1 MEMPVSVDHHAKR
14 GCMPLVME
22 HPVLAE
28 QIASVPK
35 ERAPV
40 VHPVS
45 AYARGLVT
53 FLICITGTH
62 CCNTITLI
70 YS

>member
-14 GCMPLVME
+14 GCAPLGME

-40 VHPVS
+40 VPPVS
-45 AYARGLVT
+45 ALARGLVA
-53 FLICITGTH
+53 FLIRI
-62 CCNTITLI
+62 I
-70 YS
+70 YRNSLL